1 MFLSRRIYFFCD
13 CERTVSLNCHLG
25 KVSYVLIWRRGVVI
39 ITQHHIIVGISNVG
53 FEGYSHSNEFPFIW
67 RVYTLIAYSTNDFQI
82 SNLDI
87 NLGSLQNYL
96 YTTIKYIKA
105 MLDIFLHTS
114 IQNAHHLPHMV
125 MTVICISHDKRHTQV
140 LP

>member
-1 MFLSRRIYFFCD
+1 MLGMKVIAIRMNLTSIYIDNIFSKCF
-13 CERTVSLNCHLG
+13 
-25 KVSYVLIWRRGVVI
+25 
-39 ITQHHIIVGISNVG
+39 HI
-53 FEGYSHSNEFPFIW
+53 
-67 RVYTLIAYSTNDFQI
+67 L
-82 SNLDI
+82 NLDI
-87 NLGSLQNYL
+87 NFGSLQNHV

-140 LP
+140 LPYCLKTI

>member
-1 MFLSRRIYFFCD
+1 MLEFQMLGLKVIAIRIHFQLFDKC
-13 CERTVSLNCHLG
+13 
-25 KVSYVLIWRRGVVI
+25 
-39 ITQHHIIVGISNVG
+39 
-53 FEGYSHSNEFPFIW
+53 
-67 RVYTLIAYSTNDFQI
+67 FQI

-87 NLGSLQNYL
+87 NLGSLQNHL
-96 YTTIKYIKA
+96 YTTIKYIKP
-105 MLDIFLHTS
+105 MLDIFLYTS

>member
-1 MFLSRRIYFFCD
+1 MLGLKVIVIRMNFHLIRRNSIYIDNIFNKSF
-13 CERTVSLNCHLG
+13 H
-25 KVSYVLIWRRGVVI
+25 
-39 ITQHHIIVGISNVG
+39 
-53 FEGYSHSNEFPFIW
+53 
-67 RVYTLIAYSTNDFQI
+67 I

-87 NLGSLQNYL
+87 NLGSLQNHL